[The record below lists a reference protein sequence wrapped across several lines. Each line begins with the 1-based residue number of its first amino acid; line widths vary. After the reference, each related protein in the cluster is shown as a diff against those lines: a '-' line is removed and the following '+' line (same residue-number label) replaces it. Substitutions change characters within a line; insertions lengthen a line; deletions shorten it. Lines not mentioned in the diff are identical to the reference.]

1 MPDPLDLYSFQRGL
15 CLQQGPFLFY
25 ALPNIICKFGV
36 ISIDYI
42 IQRGSKTVDFPGA
55 SLFG

>member
-25 ALPNIICKFGV
+25 AKQQPYRV
-36 ISIDYI
+36 QISFSD
-42 IQRGSKTVDFPGA
+42 
-55 SLFG
+55 